1 MKLGETICRLRKQS
15 GMSQSDLAEKLEV
28 SRQSVSK
35 WETDAAVPD
44 LEKLVKM
51 GEIFGVSLDGLVKG
65 ETEER
70 GKQELP
76 PIPAPARERTKAQ
89 KAGIVLLCIFV
100 VLALL
105 LAVSFGLG
113 GVILGL
119 PVLVP
124 ALFCLFAKKHPVL
137 KALWADFF
145 LVHAY
150 MVAATGIQAAQILLT
165 PYWTYEMNYMRLAI
179 AWVMF
184 VCEAALV
191 IGSAVVL
198 SRGEGWSGGKKKTA
212 VVLAVALFLFSVLP
226 MDWFLPLYE
235 KYESLLLLYLF
246 RSWGEII
253 ALSAFG
259 TWALRYFKKKKEEK
273 SL

>member
-70 GKQELP
+70 GKQEIP
-76 PIPAPARERTKAQ
+76 PMPSFRPERTKAQ

-113 GVILGL
+113 GMILGL

-259 TWALRYFKKKKEEK
+259 TWALRYLKKKKEEK

>member
-15 GMSQSDLAEKLEV
+15 GMSQSELAEKLNV

-44 LEKLVKM
+44 LDKLVKM
-51 GEIFGVSLDGLVKG
+51 AEIFEVSLDGLVKG
-65 ETEER
+65 ETEE
-70 GKQELP
+70 KKEKEVP
-76 PIPAPARERTKAQ
+76 PIPASRPERTKAQ
-89 KAGIVLLCIFV
+89 KAGIVLLCVFV

-113 GVILGL
+113 GVIFGL

-145 LVHAY
+145 LIHAY
-150 MVAATGIQAAQILLT
+150 MVAATGIQASQILLT
-165 PYWTYEMNYMRLAI
+165 PYWTYEMNYVRLAI

-184 VCEAALV
+184 VCVVALEA
-191 IGSAVVL
+191 GTAVVL
-198 SRGEGWSGGKKKTA
+198 SKKEGMTGGKQKAA
-212 VVLAVALFLFSVLP
+212 VAVALAVFLCSVLP

-235 KYESLLLLYLF
+235 KYESLFLLHLF
-246 RSWGEII
+246 RSWGKVI
-253 ALSAFG
+253 ALAAFG
-259 TWALRYFKKKKEEK
+259 TWALRALKKKKEKE
-273 SL
+273 LL

>member
-1 MKLGETICRLRKQS
+1 MKLGETISRLRKKA
-15 GMSQSDLAEKLEV
+15 GMSQSDLAERLDV

-51 GEIFGVSLDGLVKG
+51 AEIFGVSLDGLVKG
-65 ETEER
+65 ETEEKKER
-70 GKQELP
+70 EVP
-76 PIPAPARERTKAQ
+76 PIPASRPERTKAQ
-89 KAGIVLLCIFV
+89 KAGIVLLCVFAF
-100 VLALL
+100 LALL

-113 GVILGL
+113 GIIFGL
-119 PVLVP
+119 PVLIP
-124 ALFCLFAKKHPVL
+124 ALFCLLAKKHPVL

-150 MVAATGIQAAQILLT
+150 MVFATGIQASQIFLT

-184 VCEAALV
+184 ACEAALV
-191 IGSAVVL
+191 IGTAVVL
-198 SRGEGWSGGKKKTA
+198 SKKEGGTGGKQKAA
-212 VVLAVALFLFSVLP
+212 VVLAVAVFLFAMLP
-226 MDWFLPLYE
+226 VEWFWPLYE
-235 KYESLLLLYLF
+235 KYESLFWLFLL
-246 RSWGEII
+246 RSWGKIA

-259 TWALRYFKKKKEEK
+259 TWALRCLKKRKEEK
-273 SL
+273 AL